1 MKKTRIL
8 SIFLLIAVLC
18 GALSS
23 CAFLFGPPTPWEE
36 GKLAETFFDKEYLAE
51 RGVADLPVPALEG
64 SYFDPEKNIL
74 YLNLSRTDFDAYSN
88 AVAEYLRG
96 KEEFPVRG
104 FNCGIHRQSLMII
117 PMNVHQFASLD
128 ADNLHHRTNYE
139 HLYAF
144 SSIPLSGLYDGAA
157 DIQKPTFILLK
168 WDTSAKPSGAEYTV
182 EMSFPT
188 NYRAEF
194 LSCFHGHIF
203 DEMTYPVPGTVLS
216 TTIRTCQRCGEEER
230 SGYGY
235 GTEPDKFS
243 YTVVKGTEYLVS
255 GMHASH
261 WRGSLVEISLKAPE
275 SGDLK
280 MTANGT
286 IIPKVREV
294 DGEWIYAFI
303 MPYGSIEIEIEHV
316 EHEHTG
322 RWGCGEI
329 SHWYEYTCGCPY
341 PDFAELHYDHD
352 NDGFCDACDYEMPAK
367 TCTQPFEWIGNEE
380 GHVMHMLCDCC
391 DAPDVI
397 EPHEDKN
404 GDFVCDICGY
414 VLPEHKHSYSYYKD
428 EITHG
433 WSYTCGCLTPPN
445 VAMHSDGNRDGKCD
459 VCDYP
464 MPPDHTEHTGRWG
477 CGEEAHWYEY
487 TCGCETQDIV
497 ELHYDHDNNGLCD
510 ACGYELSVRDSY
522 SLTMNNPR
530 WLYEE
535 LKPTYY
541 VGEIVSVKIGI
552 VTDTGFLFF
561 VNGEEITD
569 YQDVDGLYWE
579 FTFTMPACDTV
590 VDFKVYDGFLPDW
603 TYAILY
609 QTFWRQNLD
618 APWVDIRH
626 YYGEFASGAIVAMID
641 AGGYDTYLWKE
652 EIGDTVIQYYDGN
665 RITVL
670 YENVFYTLTEAY
682 ENGYLTLEEIQTIAN
697 MHNNGL
703 V

>member
-8 SIFLLIAVLC
+8 SALLLAAMLC

-23 CAFLFGPPTPWEE
+23 CTFLFGPPTPWEE
-36 GKLAETFFDKEYLAE
+36 GKLSETFFDEEYLAE
-51 RGVADLPVPALEG
+51 RGVADLPIPSLEG

-96 KEEFPVRG
+96 NEEFPVKG
-104 FNCGIHRQSLMII
+104 FNCGIHHQSLMII

-144 SSIPLSGLYDGAA
+144 SRIPLSELYDGAA

-194 LSCFHGHIF
+194 LSCFHGHDF

-216 TTIRTCQRCGEEER
+216 TTIRTCQRCGKEER

-261 WRGSLVEISLKAPE
+261 WRGTLVEIALKAPE

-286 IIPKVREV
+286 IIPKVREL
-294 DGEWIYAFI
+294 DGEWTYAFI

-322 RWGCGEI
+322 RWG
-329 SHWYEYTCGCPY
+329 S
-341 PDFAELHYDHD
+341 
-352 NDGFCDACDYEMPAK
+352 
-367 TCTQPFEWIGNEE
+367 
-380 GHVMHMLCDCC
+380 
-391 DAPDVI
+391 
-397 EPHEDKN
+397 
-404 GDFVCDICGY
+404 
-414 VLPEHKHSYSYYKD
+414 
-428 EITHG
+428 
-433 WSYTCGCLTPPN
+433 
-445 VAMHSDGNRDGKCD
+445 
-459 VCDYP
+459 
-464 MPPDHTEHTGRWG
+464 
-477 CGEEAHWYEY
+477 GEEAHWYEY
-487 TCGCETQDIV
+487 TCGCVNNDIA
-497 ELHYDHDNNGLCD
+497 ELHYDYDNNGLCD
-510 ACGYELSVRDSY
+510 ACAYMVGVKQYY
-522 SLTMNNPR
+522 SLMMNAPD

-535 LKPTYY
+535 LKHTYY
-541 VGEIVSVKIGI
+541 KGETVSVKISMA
-552 VTDTGFLFF
+552 TDVGFLFF
-561 VNGEEITD
+561 VNGEELTD

-579 FTFTMPACDTV
+579 FTFQMPACDTYV
-590 VDFKVYDGFLPDW
+590 HFKTYDGFLPDVNYGTLIE
-603 TYAILY
+603 TYY
-609 QTFWRQNLD
+609 RQNLD
-618 APWVDIRH
+618 CPGVSVKR
-626 YYGEFASGAIVAMID
+626 YYGEFASGAIVAMLDVSDYHYGD
-641 AGGYDTYLWKE
+641 AEWVEEVGGS
-652 EIGDTVIQYYDGN
+652 VINYKDGN
-665 RITVL
+665 RIVAL
-670 YENVFYTLTEAY
+670 CPNNKFYTLTEAF
-682 ENGYLTLEEIQTIAN
+682 ENGYLTAEDIAAIAE

>member
-8 SIFLLIAVLC
+8 LALLLIAVLC
-18 GALSS
+18 GTLSS
-23 CAFLFGPPTPWEE
+23 CVFLFRFWDKTPWTE

-51 RGVADLPVPALEG
+51 RGVTDLPVPSLEG

-96 KEEFPVRG
+96 KEEFPVKG
-104 FNCGIHRQSLMII
+104 FNCGIHHQSLMII

-144 SSIPLSGLYDGAA
+144 SSIPLSELYDGAA
-157 DIQKPTFILLK
+157 DIQKPTFILLE

-261 WRGSLVEISLKAPE
+261 WRGSLVEIALKAPE

-286 IIPKVREV
+286 IIPKVKEI
-294 DGEWIYAFI
+294 DGQWIYAFI

-322 RWGCGEI
+322 RWGCGEVA
-329 SHWYEYTCGCPY
+329 HWYEYTCGCPSL
-341 PDFAELHYDHD
+341 DMAELHYDHN
-352 NDGFCDACDYEMPAK
+352 ND
-367 TCTQPFEWIGNEE
+367 
-380 GHVMHMLCDCC
+380 
-391 DAPDVI
+391 
-397 EPHEDKN
+397 
-404 GDFVCDICGY
+404 
-414 VLPEHKHSYSYYKD
+414 
-428 EITHG
+428 
-433 WSYTCGCLTPPN
+433 
-445 VAMHSDGNRDGKCD
+445 
-459 VCDYP
+459 
-464 MPPDHTEHTGRWG
+464 
-477 CGEEAHWYEY
+477 
-487 TCGCETQDIV
+487 
-497 ELHYDHDNNGLCD
+497 GLCD
-510 ACGYELSVRDSY
+510 ACAYMVGVKQYY
-522 SLTMNNPR
+522 SLMMNAPE

-535 LKPTYY
+535 LKHTYY
-541 VGEIVSVKIGI
+541 EGETVSVKISMA
-552 VTDTGFLFF
+552 TDVGFLFF

-579 FTFTMPACDTV
+579 FTFPMPACDTIIH
-590 VDFKVYDGFLPDW
+590 FKTYDGFLPDW
-603 TYAILY
+603 NYAILMETY
-609 QTFWRQNLD
+609 YRQNLD
-618 APWVDIRH
+618 APFVHVRH
-626 YYGEFASGAIVAMID
+626 YYGEFASGAIVAMLD
-641 AGGYDTYLWKE
+641 TSGYDAYLWDE
-652 EIGDTVIQYYDGN
+652 TIGDTVIHYRDGN
-665 RITVL
+665 RIVAL
-670 YENVFYTLTEAY
+670 CPNNKFYTLTEAF
-682 ENGYLTLEEIQTIAN
+682 ENGYLTAEDIAVIAE
-697 MHNNGL
+697 MHNNP
-703 V
+703 